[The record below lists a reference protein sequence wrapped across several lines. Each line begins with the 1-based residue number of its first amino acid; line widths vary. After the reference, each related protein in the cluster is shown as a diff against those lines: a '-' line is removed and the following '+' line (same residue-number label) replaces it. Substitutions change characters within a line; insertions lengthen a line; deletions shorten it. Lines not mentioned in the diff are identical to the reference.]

1 MKKLLTALTVAAVLP
16 TATMAAGENN
26 IGSCGWGS
34 KLFDG
39 QSGLAPQV
47 LGATTNGTSGNQTF
61 AITSGTSG
69 CTQDGAVKSSWKTAM
84 FIDGNKEKLARDMS
98 RGSGEALDSL
108 AHLLGV
114 EAQDRAAFGQ
124 ITKDNLARIF
134 PNESVSTDQVVVALR
149 EVLATD
155 TRLGRYIEAL

>member
-1 MKKLLTALTVAAVLP
+1 MKKLVTVLSVVAVLP
-16 TATMAAGENN
+16 TAAMAAGENN

-39 QSGLAPQV
+39 QSGVAPQTLAV
-47 LGATTNGTSGNQTF
+47 TTNGTFGNQTF
-61 AITSGTSG
+61 GITSGTSG
-69 CTQDGAVKSSWKTAM
+69 CTQDGTIRSNWKTAM
-84 FIDGNKEKLARDMS
+84 FIDGNKEMLARDMS

-114 EAQDRAAFGQ
+114 ESQDRAAFNQ
-124 ITKDNLARIF
+124 LAKDNLARIF
-134 PNESVSTDQVVVALR
+134 PNDSVSTEQVVVALR

-155 TRLGRYIEAL
+155 ARLGRYIVAL